1 MFQLLSRLEKRW
13 RGAIITTTLASL
25 LIIFLRLS
33 GLFQLWEWKA
43 LDFFFVHRLR
53 ESPDERIV
61 LVTLLEEDIQSLQE
75 YPLSDRLL
83 ASLLEKINNQNPD
96 VIGLD
101 LVRDFPVP
109 SIRNNRA
116 ANQQAY
122 SNLLAIFRST
132 PNLIGRA
139 KITSSPSR
147 PDANQPQVL
156 KEWGQ
161 LSAAELVVDAD
172 SVVRR
177 GNLFPLA
184 EGSAQS
190 SLPSWGLSVAL
201 NYLATKEIKPHS
213 TEQGWLQLENTIFL
227 PFRAN
232 SGGYIQTDE
241 SGYQI
246 LLNWRS
252 CQAPFPQ
259 VSVTEVLENRIA
271 KDLFQNRIVLVGN
284 KAMSVKDIFFTPCSQ
299 GTGSTPATMAGVEVQ
314 AHLASQIISAVLD
327 GRPLLQVFSEAQE
340 YFWLGSWIATTAIWG
355 WRQRRI
361 ENYGYLSLKIIAFT
375 EVEVIVLISSSY
387 LLFLQGWWIPLV
399 PALLGLGVTALLIIG
414 CIYFTQLQEA
424 RENLEAKV
432 GYRTEELEQTLE
444 QLFLSQQQLTT
455 QEKQASLGILTASIA
470 HQIKNPLS
478 VINVN
483 LSSSLHTLQQLEKS
497 LEENSLL
504 FDDLLAD
511 ILPEQ
516 EQIFATFQENL
527 LNSQE
532 QVFGVN
538 QIIHDILGYFRQE
551 QLTPS
556 LTNLNHLI
564 SKVVQGFER
573 QNQLL
578 PPEVSIKIET
588 DYSDSLPPITII
600 APEIEKALVNL
611 MENAYYTV
619 QSKQQKIGLDYL
631 PTITV
636 KTSNLKGRVEI
647 RIKDNGEGIS
657 PDLREQIFA
666 PFWTDKPPLAG
677 TGLGLFFVYQIIVEL
692 HQGTIKV
699 NSVVGE
705 YSEFIVTLP
714 IG

>member
-83 ASLLEKINNQNPD
+83 ASLLEKINNQNPE

-132 PNLIGRA
+132 PNLMVRA
-139 KITSSPSR
+139 KITSSHSY
-147 PDANQPQVL
+147 PDVNQSQVL
-156 KEWGQ
+156 KESGQ
-161 LSAAELVVDAD
+161 LSAAELVIDAD
-172 SVVRR
+172 SIVRR

-201 NYLATKEIKPHS
+201 NYLAKQEIKPHS

-284 KAMSVKDIFFTPCSQ
+284 KAMSVKDIFFTPYSQ
-299 GTGSTPATMAGVEVQ
+299 GR
-314 AHLASQIISAVLD
+314 AV
-327 GRPLLQVFSEAQE
+327 S
-340 YFWLGSWIATTAIWG
+340 
-355 WRQRRI
+355 
-361 ENYGYLSLKIIAFT
+361 
-375 EVEVIVLISSSY
+375 
-387 LLFLQGWWIPLV
+387 
-399 PALLGLGVTALLIIG
+399 
-414 CIYFTQLQEA
+414 
-424 RENLEAKV
+424 
-432 GYRTEELEQTLE
+432 
-444 QLFLSQQQLTT
+444 
-455 QEKQASLGILTASIA
+455 
-470 HQIKNPLS
+470 
-478 VINVN
+478 
-483 LSSSLHTLQQLEKS
+483 
-497 LEENSLL
+497 
-504 FDDLLAD
+504 
-511 ILPEQ
+511 
-516 EQIFATFQENL
+516 
-527 LNSQE
+527 
-532 QVFGVN
+532 
-538 QIIHDILGYFRQE
+538 
-551 QLTPS
+551 
-556 LTNLNHLI
+556 
-564 SKVVQGFER
+564 FEGKKR
-573 QNQLL
+573 
-578 PPEVSIKIET
+578 
-588 DYSDSLPPITII
+588 
-600 APEIEKALVNL
+600 
-611 MENAYYTV
+611 
-619 QSKQQKIGLDYL
+619 
-631 PTITV
+631 
-636 KTSNLKGRVEI
+636 
-647 RIKDNGEGIS
+647 
-657 PDLREQIFA
+657 
-666 PFWTDKPPLAG
+666 
-677 TGLGLFFVYQIIVEL
+677 
-692 HQGTIKV
+692 
-699 NSVVGE
+699 
-705 YSEFIVTLP
+705 
-714 IG
+714 